1 VFQVRTQPAFGI
13 FSTVEGLGKAIRY
26 GCYYRLSDILLPS
39 FNISYC
45 LVSSMKSA
53 QIKSYGGSEVVEI
66 NQGTPA
72 LNDPSAG
79 KVLVDVKA
87 AGVNPADW
95 KVREGYFQ
103 QMMPLQFPSTLGMDF
118 SGIIEK
124 VGEGV
129 SDFKQNDEVYG
140 QAALIR
146 GGSGAF
152 AEMALANADT
162 IAHKPKILSHEEA
175 AGLPLV
181 GVSAWQA
188 LVENIGLSRSQKI
201 LIHGGAGGIG
211 SIAIQL
217 AKHIGAYVATTVST
231 NDKQFVKELGADE
244 VIDYKT
250 QTFEDLLP
258 HDYDAVFDTVGGET
272 YTRSFKI
279 LKRGGIIVSMVEQP
293 NQGLMD
299 QFGVKAK
306 FQFTQVN
313 RERLTKLAQWVDQ
326 NNIRV
331 NIDRTFPLD
340 EAGKALDYQR
350 DIHPRGKVVL
360 QVSK

>member
-1 VFQVRTQPAFGI
+1 MKG
-13 FSTVEGLGKAIRY
+13 Y
-26 GCYYRLSDILLPS
+26 GS
-39 FNISYC
+39 
-45 LVSSMKSA
+45 
-53 QIKSYGGSEVVEI
+53 SEVVEI
-66 NQGTPA
+66 NQNAAAP
-72 LNDPSAG
+72 NDPSDE
-79 KVLVDVKA
+79 KVLVKVKA
-87 AGVNPADW
+87 AGVNPIDW
-95 KVREGYFQ
+95 KIREGYMQ
-103 QMMPLQFPSTLGMDF
+103 QMISLQFPSTLGMDF
-118 SGIIEK
+118 SGTIEK
-124 VGEGV
+124 VGAGV
-129 SDFKQNDEVYG
+129 SGFNVGDDGVYG
-140 QAALIR
+140 QASVTR

-152 AEMALANADT
+152 AEIALANADS
-162 IAHKPKILSHEEA
+162 IAHKPKSLNHQEA

-188 LVENIGLSRSQKI
+188 LVETIGLTDGQKKI

-217 AKHIGAYVATTVST
+217 VKRLGAYVATTANT

-272 YTRSFKI
+272 YKRSFEV
-279 LKRGGIIVSMVEQP
+279 LKRGSGMIVSMLEQP
-293 NQGLMD
+293 NQQLME
-299 QFGVKAK
+299 QFGVKAI

-331 NIDRTFPLD
+331 NVDRTFPLE
-340 EAGKALDYQR
+340 EAGKALDYQK
-350 DIHPRGKVVL
+350 DVHPRGKVVL
-360 QVSK
+360 AI

>member
-1 VFQVRTQPAFGI
+1 
-13 FSTVEGLGKAIRY
+13 
-26 GCYYRLSDILLPS
+26 
-39 FNISYC
+39 
-45 LVSSMKSA
+45 MKSA

-66 NQGTPA
+66 NQSTPA
-72 LNDPSAG
+72 PNDPSAG
-79 KVLVDVKA
+79 KVLVRIKA

-103 QMMPLQFPSTLGMDF
+103 QMIPLQFPSTLGMDF

-129 SDFKQNDEVYG
+129 SDFEYNDEVYG
-140 QAALIR
+140 QASVTR

-152 AEMALANADT
+152 AEMALANADS
-162 IAHKPKILSHEEA
+162 IAHKLKTLSHEEA

-188 LVENIGLSRSQKI
+188 LVETIELSSGQKI

-217 AKHIGAYVATTVST
+217 AKHLGAYTATTVST
-231 NDKQFVKELGADE
+231 NDKKFAKGIGADE

-250 QTFEDLLP
+250 QNFEDVLL

-279 LKRGGIIVSMVEQP
+279 LKRGGIIVSMLEQP
-293 NQGLMD
+293 NQELMD
-299 QFGVKAK
+299 RFGVKATH
-306 FQFTQVN
+306 QFTQVN

-331 NIDRTFPLD
+331 NVDRTFPLD

-350 DIHPRGKVVL
+350 DVHPRGKVVL

>member
-1 VFQVRTQPAFGI
+1 MRSAEMKG
-13 FSTVEGLGKAIRY
+13 Y
-26 GCYYRLSDILLPS
+26 GS
-39 FNISYC
+39 
-45 LVSSMKSA
+45 
-53 QIKSYGGSEVVEI
+53 SEVVEI
-66 NQGTPA
+66 NQNAAAP
-72 LNDPSAG
+72 NDPSDE
-79 KVLVDVKA
+79 KVLVKVKA
-87 AGVNPADW
+87 AGVNPIDW
-95 KVREGYFQ
+95 KIREGYMQ
-103 QMMPLQFPSTLGMDF
+103 QMIPLQFPSTLGMDF
-118 SGIIEK
+118 SGTIEK
-124 VGEGV
+124 VGAGV
-129 SDFKQNDEVYG
+129 SGFNVGDDEVYG
-140 QAALIR
+140 QASVTR

-152 AEMALANADT
+152 AEIALANADS
-162 IAHKPKILSHEEA
+162 IAHKPKSLNHQEA

-188 LVENIGLSRSQKI
+188 LVETIGLTDGQKKI

-217 AKHIGAYVATTVST
+217 AKRLGAYVATTAST

-272 YTRSFKI
+272 YKRSFEV
-279 LKRGGIIVSMVEQP
+279 LKRGSGMMIVSMLEQP
-293 NQGLMD
+293 NQQLME
-299 QFGVKAK
+299 QFGVKAI

-331 NIDRTFPLD
+331 NVDRTFPLE
-340 EAGKALDYQR
+340 EAGKALDYQK
-350 DIHPRGKVVL
+350 DVHPRGKVVL
-360 QVSK
+360 AI